1 MEPQLKEFQAAV
13 SIHSLLSGDR
23 PKRTKE
29 CAQLLGLKMTYA
41 KVVVHRMVRR
51 GLIKAVRG
59 NGSDAGITKKSELSD
74 VFISYGMPLD
84 FKVEP
89 LKPQKV
95 VCDVCGEPDFIS
107 NEDRICDSCLE
118 MTEVPQSSRIAK
130 CGHETQRRYF
140 SCEKC
145 QPSLEDESLEFSL
158 K

>member
-13 SIHSLLSGDR
+13 SIHALLSEER

-29 CAQLLGLKMTYA
+29 CAQSLGLKMTYA

-59 NGSDAGITKKSELSD
+59 NGRDAGLTKTSQIDE
-74 VFISYGMPLD
+74 VFNSYGMPLD

-89 LKPQKV
+89 LKPQKI
-95 VCDVCGEPDFIS
+95 VCDVCGHSDFIS

-118 MTEVPQSSRIAK
+118 MTEAPKSSRVAK

-145 QPSLEDESLEFSL
+145 QPLLEDESLELSL